1 MDIKLFIGDMPVD
14 LNDEVQILF
23 NWTET
28 DLSNPTNYRN
38 GYSKTITLEGTNNN
52 NELFG
57 HFWDLERY
65 QLYGGNSRSTFNPSY
80 RVPFVLYHNGS
91 VYERGYVK
99 LEKVIK
105 ENEVNKY
112 EISLFGGLGSFLY
125 NLDVD
130 WNTGEKKTLA
140 DLDYF
145 RNMTVSFTDLGFIIN
160 KETVKQAWDY
170 ANTTDVFN
178 KYYHINFAPTYN
190 GIPDSK
196 FDADK
201 VLITLSGSTLTS
213 VSGDCRGYSGYALG
227 KLPDKLTSEQV
238 KDYRSYLQ
246 TPVIRVKSVIDA
258 ICNPYN
264 NKGKY
269 DNGYTVELDS
279 DFFSDKNP
287 YYSKSWLTLNKINF
301 ESYGEVSSSIEFGDL
316 NPVNQ
321 YTDSTG
327 KNYVFAIN
335 NSGKTG
341 TVTVTAKLRV
351 QIPGATA
358 NKLYMSWSRRNFWG
372 STYYPHYEIVPIQG
386 FTSNSINSNE
396 NVYTASKIQW
406 LSQSQ
411 APIQGI
417 DGPYYYSYES
427 LAADGYSLERFINPE
442 NTGIENYDAGFTK
455 VSNGVY
461 QYDEDVKFTID
472 YPSEASYLKIRLSA
486 IYAQKVGAGEPRNVL
501 STTQHYDSATLYEY
515 RDVLLMNKDFVLNL
529 YDDSG
534 WNSNKE
540 VTQDTLLSTS
550 FSPADFLINYCKQ
563 FGLYIYKDLVED
575 KIYISTRNNFYKKD
589 NVISLDGLIDTSE
602 RIDISPLY
610 ADTNYVSL
618 TATAIEGESYDDY
631 YDKYGKVYGQKVI
644 DTGYEFN
651 ADTKELM
658 DSPLKNAIQTREKGI
673 YYFKKTNGLNP
684 YVYNGFSYNLYKD
697 GDYASGT
704 ITIEVPKK
712 EISTYCEPLN
722 SDKYYDIMGKPQ
734 FEDASHKSIPTEGVL
749 LFFNGFQDVSGLGYY
764 LTDDSSYMAFL
775 NNNPCWVMT
784 NIETPTAMEISRM
797 PKFSRY
803 YEGNKWMIYS
813 WDYGSPRELYVPD
826 FTNNDEVNLYSL
838 YFKKYLT
845 DLYDINT
852 KVLTCYVKFDNLTED
867 YLRNIYWFRNGLWR
881 LNKIVDYNPDSTN
894 STLCEFIK
902 IQDLDDLS
910 NDDPTTDRWIKI
922 TLDKYEIGQSGGTII
937 GTVITSDNYGFT
949 MDGIFYDPDSP
960 LPRGLVNITSPTG
973 STTTSGNF
981 YLSVP
986 SNIRDA
992 REVTINVTS
1001 DYNGQNVSG
1010 STAFNQPGVE
1020 YTFDVSPTYLSG
1032 GTLSYNKTF
1041 NVTNPYYYDWTIS
1054 SKPAWITVSP
1064 SSITNGQYGETGD
1077 TAVTVTA
1084 SKNTTEIERTGTIVL
1099 SETTYNHTYNI
1110 SVKQA
1115 GYVFSVSPTTLNYG
1129 SASTYQDITV
1139 NNPYGYAWSVT
1150 SKPDWVTTA
1159 TTSTGLRITVN
1170 KNILTAR
1177 TGTVVITESDFN
1189 HTYSIEVNQESGYVF
1204 YIQPTSFSYL
1214 CDYELSETLEIVN
1227 PNELPWTITNYP
1239 AWISVSPSGGTGS
1252 ASTITAAEN
1261 IGFERSYSG
1270 ISVNET
1276 TLNRQ
1281 YLFDVEQESGYYFEL
1296 LPSTGLSFTSASTSQ
1311 TMHISCKGYNWQI
1324 ISKPA
1329 WITTNYTTGFGDT
1342 NVTVTAAK
1350 NIGYERSGSITVKNT
1365 DYNLEYTLDVV
1376 QESGY
1381 VFEVSPTTF
1390 AFDGGCDS
1398 KTITITNPNEL
1409 EWEIT
1414 GLASWITAV
1423 PSSGTSGATVTLSV
1437 TPNCGNTRIDYFDID
1452 EFTVGNTIECT
1463 AIQSGYT
1470 FGISPTAFTFDDT
1483 VQTKYLNISKPAC
1496 VAWAIS
1502 NLPSWLTANPTGG
1515 TDARVALTTAEN
1527 QGFER
1532 SKSGITVTD
1541 SVSGAEYKFK
1551 VTQESGYDFNL
1562 LPTTGLSFTSANTSQ
1577 IMTVSCRDYHWQI
1590 TSKPAW
1596 LEASQMT
1603 GYGYTQVYLTPS
1615 TNVGYARSG
1624 VVKVKDT
1631 DYNLE
1636 YTLNVEQ
1643 ASGYNFSVSPLSFA
1657 FNGGCD
1663 SATMTITNPNGLEW
1677 KFYQLANWITASP
1690 SSGNSSATVTLSVTP
1705 NSGTTNRTDSFELEE
1720 ETVGN
1725 TFDCTASQSAYTFS
1739 ISPTAF
1745 TFDDIVQTKYLNID
1759 KPACVAWTITNA
1771 PDWIT
1776 LGASAGT
1783 ADRVSLTTAKNIG
1796 FERSKSGVTV
1806 TDTYSNRTYTFNV
1819 MQDEGYSFVLL
1830 PTTGISFTSA
1840 NTSQIMTV
1848 SCEDYHWEIT
1858 SKPSWIQASQITG
1871 YGYTQVYLTPT
1882 TNVGNQRTGTITVR
1896 NTDYNLDYTLNLSQ
1910 AGGYSFSVSPTSFSF
1925 DGGGESKTMTITNPN
1940 GLEWKIY
1947 QLANWISAS
1956 PISGN
1961 SSATVTLTAG
1971 ANSGSVRT
1979 DSFEVEEETVGNTF
1993 DCTASQSGYTFSI
2006 EPTNLYFDDTVQTKY
2021 VNINKPSNISWTIS
2035 NLPAWLSA
2043 NPTGGTASR
2052 VAITST
2058 ENQGYE
2064 RSQSGI
2070 TITDS
2075 TSGREYK
2082 FNARQD
2088 EGYSF
2093 ILLPTTGLSF
2103 TSASTSQIMTVSC
2116 ADYNWQITSKPNWI
2130 SASQMTGYGY
2140 TQVYLTPT
2148 QNTGSQRSGTVTVRN
2163 TDYNLDY
2170 TLSVEQA
2177 GGYSFSVSPTTF
2189 SFNRTGGT
2197 ATMTITNPNGMDWS
2211 IEQLA
2216 SWMSASPSTGN
2227 SSATVTLTCA
2237 ANTTTNSRT
2246 DYFEVNDD
2254 TYGDVID
2261 CTATQDGL
2269 LTPSITSIT
2278 ATVEDNPDP
2287 PTPTGGT
2294 CSITIRNNT
2303 NYNIYVAADGYDGDS
2318 PSLNVSIRENI
2329 SANSSITV
2337 SGFNTEEV
2345 VIDYVA
2351 IESQNAPTSGQFVCT
2366 DSDSGQQIH
2375 CIHSGGYTWGGSG
2388 EMPFFRDYDSMD
2400 IDFA

>member
-105 ENEVNKY
+105 ENEINKY

-125 NLDVD
+125 NLETD
-130 WNTGEKKTLA
+130 WNTGNKRTLA

-145 RNMTVSFTDLGFIIN
+145 RNMISVSFTDFSFFIN
-160 KETVKQAWDY
+160 KETINQAWEY

-178 KYYHINFAPTYN
+178 KYYHLNFAPTYR
-190 GIPDSK
+190 GLPDNL
-196 FDADK
+196 DTDK
-201 VLITLSGSTLTS
+201 VLINISGTTLTDS
-213 VSGDCRGYSGYALG
+213 YSGYSTYNGYALG
-227 KLPDKLTSEQV
+227 KLPDKLTEEEV

-246 TPVIRVKSVIDA
+246 TPVIRVKTIIDA
-258 ICNPYN
+258 ICQPYN
-264 NKGKY
+264 NRGKF
-269 DNGYTVELDS
+269 DSGYTVDLDS
-279 DFFSDKNP
+279 DFFNDKNP
-287 YYSKSWLTLNKINF
+287 YYSKSWMTLNNISLSPIEGTGSITDYSDIAVSDIYGNESNRTFVFDLGENHKAGKMKIAFDMDITVPNTTSSF
-301 ESYGEVSSSIEFGDL
+301 TDNYLYLASWQVSGSRTKYINAMGIQAYSTSVYGQNDNVLSSSKISWNSNTVSAAGEREYFDY
-316 NPVNQ
+316 Q
-321 YTDSTG
+321 TA
-327 KNYVFAIN
+327 K
-335 NSGKTG
+335 NSGYF
-341 TVTVTAKLRV
+341 
-351 QIPGATA
+351 IPKQDKEVINWEGMFRRQENHIYRW
-358 NKLYMSWSRRNFWG
+358 NKRI
-372 STYYPHYEIVPIQG
+372 E
-386 FTSNSINSNE
+386 
-396 NVYTASKIQW
+396 
-406 LSQSQ
+406 
-411 APIQGI
+411 
-417 DGPYYYSYES
+417 
-427 LAADGYSLERFINPE
+427 LECDQPE
-442 NTGIENYDAGFTK
+442 DAR
-455 VSNGVY
+455 
-461 QYDEDVKFTID
+461 
-472 YPSEASYLKIRLSA
+472 YLKINIQLANSEGNSSKKNKLA
-486 IYAQKVGAGEPRNVL
+486 NYIQLIANY
-501 STTQHYDSATLYEY
+501 TLYNWGIPYSPFVDKQFLLNEITTSNFY
-515 RDVLLMNKDFVLNL
+515 SDKSIPHSQVLA
-529 YDDSG
+529 
-534 WNSNKE
+534 
-540 VTQDTLLSTS
+540 TS
-550 FSPADFLINYCKQ
+550 FSPAEFLVSYCKM

-575 KIYISTRNNFYKKD
+575 KIYIKTRSNFFKRDNVLDIDDKIDLSQKIEINPVYAESNFYSMS
-589 NVISLDGLIDTSE
+589 NESE
-602 RIDISPLY
+602 KSKNEEEY
-610 ADTNYVSL
+610 T
-618 TATAIEGESYDDY
+618 E
-631 YDKYGKVYGQKVI
+631 KYSKVFGQKVVE
-644 DTGYEFN
+644 TGNEFN
-651 ADTKELM
+651 ADTTELV
-658 DSPLKNAIQTREKGI
+658 DSTLKGAIQTKEQSL
-673 YYFKKTNGLNP
+673 YFFKKGVNNP
-684 YVYNGFSYNLYKD
+684 YVYNGFSYELYKNGSYD
-697 GDYASGT
+697 SETYT
-704 ITIEVPKK
+704 VEVPKNDITLTFSPFK
-712 EISTYCEPLN
+712 EDELYYDSIGKIQLRDKSNKGLN
-722 SDKYYDIMGKPQ
+722 S
-734 FEDASHKSIPTEGVL
+734 EGVL
-749 LFFNGFQDVSGLGYY
+749 LFFNGYENVSGYGYY
-764 LTDDSSYMAFL
+764 ITDDISVMNTL
-775 NNNPCWVMT
+775 NNNPCWLMT
-784 NIETPTAMEISRM
+784 NSEYDSLGNRIAIELNSI

-813 WDYGSPRELYVPD
+813 MDYGSPRQLYIPN
-826 FTNNDEVNLYSL
+826 FSNNDDANIYHNYFEN
-838 YFKKYLT
+838 YFK

-852 KVLTCYVKFDNLTED
+852 KVINCYIHTNYLLNED

-881 LNKIVDYNPDSTN
+881 LNKIVDYNPESEN
-894 STLCEFIK
+894 STLCEFVK
-902 IQDLDDLS
+902 IQDLDDLT
-910 NDDPTTDRWIKI
+910 NFNPTTDRWIKI
-922 TLDKYEIGQSGGTII
+922 TLDRYDIGQSGGTII
-937 GTVITSDNYGFT
+937 GTVITSDNYGWDIDSIT
-949 MDGIFYDPDSP
+949 YDPASP
-960 LPRGLVNITSPTG
+960 LPRGLVTVTPQTYG
-973 STTTSGNF
+973 SSGSF
-981 YLSVP
+981 TLSVP

-1020 YTFDVSPTYLSG
+1020 YTFDVSPTSLSG

-1041 NVTNPYYYDWTIS
+1041 NVTNPYYYDWTIQ
-1054 SKPAWITVSP
+1054 SKPNWITVSP

-1099 SETTYNHTYNI
+1099 KETTYNHTYNV

-1296 LPSTGLSFTSASTSQ
+1296 LPATGFSFTSASTSQ

-1329 WITTNYTTGFGDT
+1329 WISTNYTTGFGDT

-1350 NIGYERSGSITVKNT
+1350 NIGFERSGSITVKNL
-1365 DYNLEYTLDVV
+1365 DYNLEYTLSVV

-1381 VFEVSPTTF
+1381 VFTISPSALT
-1390 AFDGGCDS
+1390 FDGGGCES
-1398 KTITITNPNEL
+1398 QTMTINNPNGYD
-1409 EWEIT
+1409 WEIMEL
-1414 GLASWITAV
+1414 GSWITAS
-1423 PSSGTSGATVTLSV
+1423 PSSGNSSATVTF
-1437 TPNCGNTRIDYFDID
+1437 TAQPNSGNVRTEYFSII
-1452 EFTVGNTIECT
+1452 ENTFSQTYDAEAT
-1463 AIQSGYT
+1463 QSGYT
-1470 FGISPTAFTFDDT
+1470 FSISPTAFTYDDI
-1483 VQTKYLNISKPAC
+1483 VQTKYLNITKPAC
-1496 VAWAIS
+1496 MAWAIS

-1532 SKSGITVTD
+1532 SKSGITITD
-1541 SVSGAEYKFK
+1541 TYSGREYKFN
-1551 VTQESGYDFNL
+1551 VMQESGYEFML

-1596 LEASQMT
+1596 LEASQIT

-1705 NSGTTNRTDSFELEE
+1705 NSGTTTRTDSFELEE

-1776 LGASAGT
+1776 LGATAGT
-1783 ADRVSLTTAKNIG
+1783 DSRVSLTTAKNIG

-1806 TDTYSNRTYTFNV
+1806 TDAYSNRKYTFNV

-1910 AGGYSFSVSPTSFSF
+1910 AGGYSFSVSPLSFTF

-1940 GLEWKIY
+1940 GLEWEITG
-1947 QLANWISAS
+1947 LASWITAS
-1956 PISGN
+1956 QTAGTAT
-1961 SSATVTLTAG
+1961 ATVTLTA
-1971 ANSGSVRT
+1971 APNSGNSRSDYFDV
-1979 DSFEVEEETVGNTF
+1979 DELTVGNTF
-1993 DCTASQSGYTFSI
+1993 ECSASQATYSFSI
-2006 EPTNLYFDDTVQTKY
+2006 EPTNLYFDDIVQTKY
-2021 VNINKPSNISWTIS
+2021 VNITKPSNISWTIS

-2093 ILLPTTGLSF
+2093 ILLPTTGISF

-2116 ADYNWQITSKPNWI
+2116 RDYNWQITSKPNWL

-2163 TDYNLDY
+2163 TDYSLDY

-2269 LTPSITSIT
+2269 LTPSITSIS
-2278 ATVEDNPDP
+2278 ATVENNPAP
-2287 PTPTGGT
+2287 PTPTTPTLTIINKMSYDTYGSWNKSPVTPSISGDIDKNSTNEYYWTSDNFPFTLSGWGPGT
-2294 CSITIRNNT
+2294 LSPNT
-2303 NYNIYVAADGYDGDS
+2303 PNTWYIQNKTHSGT
-2318 PSLNVSIRENI
+2318 
-2329 SANSSITV
+2329 ITV
-2337 SGFNTEEV
+2337 TKNTYGAYESSGSFTVYEG
-2345 VIDYVA
+2345 D
-2351 IESQNAPTSGQFVCT
+2351 TLWMT
-2366 DSDSGQQIH
+2366 
-2375 CIHSGGYTWGGSG
+2375 T
-2388 EMPFFRDYDSMD
+2388 
-2400 IDFA
+2400 